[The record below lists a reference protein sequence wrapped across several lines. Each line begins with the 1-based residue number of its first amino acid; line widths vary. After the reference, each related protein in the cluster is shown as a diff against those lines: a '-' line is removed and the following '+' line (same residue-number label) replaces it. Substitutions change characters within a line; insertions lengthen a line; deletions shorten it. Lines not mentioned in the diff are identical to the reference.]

1 MEKLHSIRR
10 RARSGGLTSTPT
22 PAAGSQPVLVVL
34 ALEPHYAPGELAR
47 LWGLSSNFIRN
58 RFKDEKGVIVIDR
71 PEELHKR
78 SYSTIRIPE
87 SVALKVHEKL
97 QAA

>member
-1 MEKLHSIRR
+1 METPHSIRR
-10 RARSGGLTSTPT
+10 RATSGGLTSTST
-22 PAAGSQPVLVVL
+22 PADGSRPVLVVL
-34 ALEPHYAPGELAR
+34 ALEPHYAPGDLAR

-78 SYSTIRIPE
+78 AYSTIRIPR
-87 SVALKVHEKL
+87 SVAVRIHEKL
-97 QAA
+97 QGA